1 MMNSEQGLY
10 LSLMALAACLL
21 ALIWTCGALAGALFG
36 SGWAPIPLSSALA
49 TALRLPLHLG
59 DPRAAWPSGVRD
71 SLPGPAG
78 FYVTGGLLLVILTA
92 LLALCHRA
100 VADLDLPSLLGRR
113 PRAPAAR
120 WARARDLTP
129 LRVRSP
135 EATRLTIGRIG
146 RQLLAARERESV
158 IVFGPTETHKTS
170 GLAIPALLEW
180 EGPVLATSVK
190 SDLLGVTLARREEL
204 GEVMVFDPAQVTGVE
219 TTRATPLRGAAD
231 WGGALEVAHWL
242 AGAARSSA
250 GGLQDADF
258 WYTAAE
264 KLLRPLLFAAAMGGR
279 TMEAVVRWLDEGP
292 EQIEGDVETLLN
304 DSGEEAALRAWRATQ
319 NREERQRSSI
329 YTTAEMIVAAFADPR
344 VIEETS
350 DVEYTPQRLLD
361 GGANTLYICAPRQ
374 QQERLRPLFAM
385 LVQELMAEVE
395 ARELR
400 NKRPLDPPLL
410 LLLDE
415 CANIAPVPGLDEIAS
430 TAAALG
436 VQLLTIFQDFSQL
449 HARWGNRAGSIV
461 NNHRAKVFGAAISDA
476 QTLDFV
482 SRLLGAGEFEQRS
495 MSRSSSKHDRR
506 SETKGDMYRELA
518 PANFVRER
526 KAGTALLIDGEL
538 PPAQIRLRPWFE
550 DKPLCALR
558 HIDGA
563 AREDQ
568 SQGRRTALLR
578 QTALR
583 RGTHRA

>member
-1 MMNSEQGLY
+1 MMNSDQGLY
-10 LSLMALAACLL
+10 LGLAALVAALL
-21 ALIWTCGALAGALFG
+21 ALIWVCGALAGALFG
-36 SGWAPIPLSSALA
+36 SGWVSIPASSLLA
-49 TALRLPLHLG
+49 TALRLPSHLG
-59 DPRAAWPSGVRD
+59 DPRAAWPREVRD

-78 FYVTGGLLLVILTA
+78 FYVTGGLLLFA
-92 LLALCHRA
+92 LAGLAALAQRLA
-100 VADLDLPSLLGRR
+100 TGFDLPALLGRR
-113 PRAPAAR
+113 PRAPVAR
-120 WARARDLTP
+120 WASRRDLAP
-129 LRVRSP
+129 LRVRSSEP
-135 EATRLTIGRIG
+135 TRLTLGRAGG
-146 RQLLAARERESV
+146 RLLAARERESV

-190 SDLLGVTLARREEL
+190 SDLLGVTLARREAL

-219 TTRATPLRGAAD
+219 TTRATPLRAAAD

-242 AGAARSSA
+242 ASAARSGA

-258 WYTAAE
+258 WYAAAE
-264 KLLRPLLFAAAMGGR
+264 KLLRPLLFAAATGGR

-292 EQIEGDVETLLN
+292 EQIGVDVEALLN
-304 DSGEEAALRAWRATQ
+304 DSGEKAALRAWRATQ
-319 NREERQRSSI
+319 NREERQRSSV

-350 DVEYTPQRLLD
+350 DAEYTPKRLLD
-361 GGANTLYICAPRQ
+361 GPNTLYICAPRQ

-400 NKRPLDPPLL
+400 SKRPLDPPLL

-436 VQLLTIFQDFSQL
+436 VQLLTIFQDLSQAQ
-449 HARWGNRAGSIV
+449 ARWGNRVGSIV
-461 NNHRAKVFGAAISDA
+461 NNHRAKVIGAAISDT
-476 QTLDFV
+476 QTLDYV

-495 MSRSSSKHDRR
+495 VSRSSGEHDRR
-506 SETKGDMYRELA
+506 SETQGDTYRELA

-526 KAGTALLIDGEL
+526 KPGTALLVDAEI
-538 PPAQIRLRPWFE
+538 PPAQITLRPWF
-550 DKPLCALR
+550 DDRALQALR
-558 HIDGA
+558 HTE
-563 AREDQ
+563 RE
-568 SQGRRTALLR
+568 AV
-578 QTALR
+578 
-583 RGTHRA
+583 